1 MVTATDLEEEP
12 MATPGGA
19 RHLPTEAQA
28 LLRALPAQPSGRLA
42 RTLSPGAG
50 APLKQTLLALRA
62 GHRLQDHRAP
72 GQATIEVLAGRVR
85 LTVHDGETVLET
97 GSWAPIPSR
106 VHGLAADEDSVA
118 LLTVASADGGADA
131 GAGAVER
138 PTESP

>member
-1 MVTATDLEEEP
+1 VSATDLEEEP
-12 MATPGGA
+12 MDTPGGA
-19 RHLPTEAQA
+19 RHLPTETQA
-28 LLRALPAQPSGRLA
+28 LLRALTAQPSGRLA

-62 GHRLQDHRAP
+62 GHQLQDHRAP

-85 LTVHDGETVLET
+85 LTVNDGETVLET
-97 GSWAPIPSR
+97 GTWAPIPSR

-118 LLTVASADGGADA
+118 LLTVASADA

-138 PTESP
+138 PTEAP